1 MSEAIPPAA
10 DSALEI
16 HLRDELATGGKQEKK
31 RRYERFTLAAMSS
44 IPWVGGFLSASA
56 SASAEADQ
64 AKVNE
69 VYRRWLE
76 EHARKL
82 QLLGKALSEMTLR
95 IEGFGPEGQGRLD
108 SEDYLSLIRQGFRT
122 WDESATDEKRA
133 LVQALLTNAAG
144 TTLCSDDVVRLFLD
158 WIDRYHE
165 IHFAVIREIYKNPG
179 ITRLGI
185 WMNIYGRPERDDSAE
200 ADLYRLLIHDLS
212 TGRVIRQHRP
222 VNVHGQF
229 LKKTKSSSAPASPVM
244 KSAFDNTEGYEL
256 SELGKQF
263 VHYTMS
269 EIVPRIG
276 SPTGESGEQS

>member
-1 MSEAIPPAA
+1 MSEHLPASD
-10 DSALEI
+10 DSALE
-16 HLRDELATGGKQEKK
+16 LPFEDALDAERKGDKK
-31 RRYERFTLAAMSS
+31 RRLERFALAALSS

-64 AKVNE
+64 AKINE

-82 QLLGKALSEMTLR
+82 LLLSQVLAEMTSR
-95 IEGFGPEGQGRLD
+95 IESFGPGGHGRLE
-108 SEDYLSLIRQGFRT
+108 SEAYLSLIRQGFRT
-122 WDESATDEKRA
+122 WDESATEEKRR

-158 WIDRYHE
+158 WIERYHE
-165 IHFAVIREIYKNPG
+165 IHFAVIRQVYNNPG

-185 WMNIYGRPERDDSAE
+185 WTKIYGHPERDDSPE
-200 ADLYRLLIHDLS
+200 ADLFRLLIYDLS

-222 VNVHGQF
+222 VNAYGQF
-229 LKKTKSSSAPASPVM
+229 VKKQKGSSSPSSPVM
-244 KSAFDNTEGYEL
+244 KSAFDDTEGYEL

-276 SPTGESGEQS
+276 VPPEESPQP